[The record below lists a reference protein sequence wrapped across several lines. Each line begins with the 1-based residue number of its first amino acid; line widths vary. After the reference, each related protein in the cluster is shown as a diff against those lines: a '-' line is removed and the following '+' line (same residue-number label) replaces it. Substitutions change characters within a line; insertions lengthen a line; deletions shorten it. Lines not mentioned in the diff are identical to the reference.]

1 MMKEHTVTT
10 VIAVDPDQLLSYV
23 ADLSNDVKWRHDL
36 AVSELLTGDAGES
49 GSVYRQKGVTPG
61 RDDPYLIELVNVD
74 RSGRTAVFATVDRSP
89 VAFGGRYRVIG
100 TRDGAKI
107 TMGVWV
113 RATGKLRVVA
123 PFMGRAVRANSTR
136 YLADLKALLETA

>member
-1 MMKEHTVTT
+1 MKEHTVTT
-10 VIAVDPDQLLSYV
+10 VIAVDPDQLLSYI

-74 RSGRTAVFATVDRSP
+74 RSGRIAVFATVDRSP
-89 VAFGGRYRVIG
+89 VAFGGRYGVIG